1 MDWQLPIVVIEDAVV
16 KKLFKLNLSFVLF
29 KCTYYM
35 FKIYFME
42 CVRKS
47 AYMINERKACMYG
60 IWMIST
66 LNYSKQIKH
75 GDAIGSDMHYFGSC
89 KQK

>member
-1 MDWQLPIVVIEDAVV
+1 MHILYVQ
-16 KKLFKLNLSFVLF
+16 N
-29 KCTYYM
+29 
-35 FKIYFME
+35 IYFME

-75 GDAIGSDMHYFGSC
+75 GDAIGSDMH
-89 KQK
+89 